1 MSAAGA
7 IMGALAAIVVVAGL
21 FFWVWAHFL
30 NGELKAYWA
39 KKDALRSQENASPP
53 AEPAK

>member
-1 MSAAGA
+1 
-7 IMGALAAIVVVAGL
+7 MGALAAIVVVAGL